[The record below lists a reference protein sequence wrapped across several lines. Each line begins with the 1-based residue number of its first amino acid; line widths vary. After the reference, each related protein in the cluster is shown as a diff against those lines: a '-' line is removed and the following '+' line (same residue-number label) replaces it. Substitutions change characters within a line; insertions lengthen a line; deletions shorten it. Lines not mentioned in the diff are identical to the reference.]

1 VLITIL
7 HTLSKSPSD
16 TFFSLI
22 FFPNQK
28 KKHKKPI
35 SYNSI
40 HSRSTFYGVFGV
52 IQMCLYGVEKNAV
65 KSYDQRKLISGNF
78 TTLPAYFVT
87 IKRFK
92 KRKKETKECKQHESI
107 E

>member
-22 FFPNQK
+22 FFPNK
-28 KKHKKPI
+28 KKYKKPI

-52 IQMCLYGVEKNAV
+52 IQMCLYGVEKKNAV

-78 TTLPAYFVT
+78 TTIPAYFVT

-92 KRKKETKECKQHESI
+92 KEKKRNKRM
-107 E
+107 